1 MFTASSVTLYAMH
14 KLQKVSSG
22 RKGCSREP
30 LSKLTNGMKLQSN
43 IPFGKRPPRKANGLT
58 APGLPRAGARRAAH
72 GRRTA
77 HGARRRTR
85 TAHQAQKAPPDKHG
99 NIYGPFET
107 GI

>member
-22 RKGCSREP
+22 RKGCSRAP

-77 HGARRRTR
+77 HSCRI
-85 TAHQAQKAPPDKHG
+85 
-99 NIYGPFET
+99 N
-107 GI
+107 

>member
-22 RKGCSREP
+22 RKGCSRAP
-30 LSKLTNGMKLQSN
+30 LSKLTNGMKLHSVCQT
-43 IPFGKRPPRKANGLT
+43 PPPRTANGLT

-77 HGARRRTR
+77 HSCRT
-85 TAHQAQKAPPDKHG
+85 
-99 NIYGPFET
+99 N
-107 GI
+107 